1 MTMNRPDLHWHRA
14 RRGLL
19 AAAMSLVGVF
29 SQEPA
34 AAQAGP
40 ASRNAAAPAR
50 TDYIVAVVNRELVT
64 AVELER
70 RLELLAEEA
79 RRLPTASRPGPEELR
94 RQALES
100 LVEERAILTHAR
112 ENGGR
117 VEEADIDRAVQ
128 GVAAQA
134 QLSLASLRER
144 LAAEGVDMP
153 RFRASLRDQLLVER
167 TREREVSARIRITEL
182 EIDEY
187 LQNERESR
195 DRELEIAQIF
205 VPVPE
210 GAAAGLVEERR
221 RRAQALLE
229 RVRGG
234 EAFEAVARAES
245 EDPNRE
251 RGGNLGRRLASR
263 LPDLFVQ
270 AVRSLKPGEVTPELL
285 RSGAGFHVLKLLSR
299 QEPEAARLTQTR
311 VRHILLRPSARMSSQ
326 AVAAQLALWRQQ
338 IAAGERRF
346 EDVAREFSE
355 DGSASQGGDLGW
367 ASPGVMVPEFEQAM
381 NRLPAGGLSE
391 PVVSRFGV
399 HLIEVLERRE
409 VELDVRQQRDR
420 ARAALREQKF
430 ETAFREWVQD
440 LRNRAYVEW
449 REPPS

>member
-144 LAAEGVDMP
+144 LAAEGLDMP

-195 DRELEIAQIF
+195 DRELEI
-205 VPVPE
+205 
-210 GAAAGLVEERR
+210 
-221 RRAQALLE
+221 
-229 RVRGG
+229 
-234 EAFEAVARAES
+234 
-245 EDPNRE
+245 
-251 RGGNLGRRLASR
+251 
-263 LPDLFVQ
+263 
-270 AVRSLKPGEVTPELL
+270 
-285 RSGAGFHVLKLLSR
+285 
-299 QEPEAARLTQTR
+299 
-311 VRHILLRPSARMSSQ
+311 
-326 AVAAQLALWRQQ
+326 
-338 IAAGERRF
+338 
-346 EDVAREFSE
+346 DVA
-355 DGSASQGGDLGW
+355 
-367 ASPGVMVPEFEQAM
+367 VPA
-381 NRLPAGGLSE
+381 P
-391 PVVSRFGV
+391 
-399 HLIEVLERRE
+399 
-409 VELDVRQQRDR
+409 
-420 ARAALREQKF
+420 
-430 ETAFREWVQD
+430 TT
-440 LRNRAYVEW
+440 
-449 REPPS
+449 PSSGNPYQP